1 MSAFYPDNDR
11 VGSARG
17 RSSTNCHCASPR
29 SVRLFIAFEHHF
41 RGATKCIQVPSL
53 TALTFPSLPCWPLC
67 CSPAQASPPAPW
79 QSGFQPMS
87 RIRVSLRGMQLNAP
101 DLKTA
106 RKRAIAGCH
115 KSTGASAQA
124 KELCKVIATFSNQ
137 CFAIALD
144 PKDGTPGVGWSIA
157 ENLQMADKQALDQCR
172 TTAGPTRVGFCVIV
186 SPDHDHGCDGSA
198 K

>member
-1 MSAFYPDNDR
+1 MHSSSIFNSLNISIVALLAAVLQSCPSVAAGALA
-11 VGSARG
+11 VGLPADVAR
-17 RSSTNCHCASPR
+17 
-29 SVRLFIAFEHHF
+29 
-41 RGATKCIQVPSL
+41 Q
-53 TALTFPSLPCWPLC
+53 
-67 CSPAQASPPAPW
+67 
-79 QSGFQPMS
+79 GFAA
-87 RIRVSLRGMQLNAP
+87 GHALNAP

-106 RKRAIAGCH
+106 RKRAIDGCH

-137 CFAIALD
+137 CYAIALD

-157 ENLQMADKQALDQCR
+157 ENLEMADKQALDQCR